1 MIYFSS
7 LPAIY
12 LLPKNNKI
20 TTNTKKNFLYSLVSF
35 PIDNCLL
42 KHENLVWKFKHKNL
56 VLNEFIKGQIYPE
69 RPFPFFRLTSNVFSD
84 IGSVALI
91 KKKNPKKRHKK
102 SRDRSP
108 NI

>member
-7 LPAIY
+7 LHAIY
-12 LLPKNNKI
+12 LQPKNNKI
-20 TTNTKKNFLYSLVSF
+20 TTNTKKDFLYSLVSF

-69 RPFPFFRLTSNVFSD
+69 RPFPFFSFSVECVFWYWINRSD
-84 IGSVALI
+84 W
-91 KKKNPKKRHKK
+91 KKKSEKKAQEV
-102 SRDRSP
+102 SR
-108 NI
+108 